1 MAMTEKIRIED
12 NSSMKS
18 FYNRSFTVLLL
29 QMQNDSK
36 HLFVLSGIAKNPGY
50 INSDNS
56 SMI

>member
-1 MAMTEKIRIED
+1 MAMTEKFELRI

-18 FYNRSFTVLLL
+18 FYNRSSTVLLL
-29 QMQNDSK
+29 QMQNDIK
-36 HLFVLSGIAKNPGY
+36 HLFVLSGIAKNPVY

>member
-1 MAMTEKIRIED
+1 
-12 NSSMKS
+12 MKS

-36 HLFVLSGIAKNPGY
+36 HLFVLSGIAKNPVY

-56 SMI
+56 SMIQQLINSAFVT

>member
-12 NSSMKS
+12 KLEYEK
-18 FYNRSFTVLLL
+18 FYNRSSTVLLL

-36 HLFVLSGIAKNPGY
+36 HLFVLSGIAKNPVY
-50 INSDNS
+50 IISDNS

>member
-1 MAMTEKIRIED
+1 MAMTKKIRVED
-12 NSSMKS
+12 K
-18 FYNRSFTVLLL
+18 FECEKFFNRSSTVLLL

-36 HLFVLSGIAKNPGY
+36 HLFVLSGIAENPVY